1 VKTLHSYLTRQ
12 ILASLLVTVGV
23 FTFVLLL
30 INIIREVLP
39 LLLNRQVPVGV
50 AAEAIG
56 LLIPFVWVFALPMGM
71 LTATLLIFGRLS
83 ADQELTAMQASG
95 ISVASLISPVV
106 LLSLAL
112 CVLSALVNMDL
123 GPRSRVAYNLLRFQF
138 RLELGSARLPEAT
151 FIKYF
156 KDHIIYVGKNRH
168 GSLEDV
174 MVYKFENETNTV
186 LTLHSPCGKIEEDAA
201 NHQIRLHLYD
211 AKVIYLNQ
219 NKPDVG
225 SGDFTLQ
232 LDLQPP
238 RKDAQNASINDMTFL
253 QLWNELHDLEN
264 RLSLPAGRNLS
275 QEQLRMAKRDLG
287 KQRAEL
293 TMPIRVSLHRQVSF
307 SFACFGFTLIGIP
320 LGIRVH
326 RRETNIGIA
335 IALVLVAVYYSFILV
350 AQAFDTRPEY
360 APHLIVWLPN
370 FLFQATGAV
379 FLWRAN
385 RGV

>member
-1 VKTLHSYLTRQ
+1 M
-12 ILASLLVTVGV
+12 TVGV

-39 LLLNRQVPVGV
+39 LLLSRQVPFAV

-83 ADQELTAMQASG
+83 ADQELTAVRASG
-95 ISVASLISPVV
+95 ISLASLISPVV

-112 CVLSALVNMDL
+112 CLLSAMVNMDL
-123 GPRSRVAYNLLRFQF
+123 GPRSRVAYNRLRFQF
-138 RLELGSARLPEAT
+138 RAELASAQIPEGT

-156 KDHIIYVGKNRH
+156 KDHIIYIGKNRA

-174 MVYKFENETNTV
+174 MVYKFESETNAV
-186 LTLHSPCGKIEEDAA
+186 LTLHAPHGKIEEDAA
-201 NHQIRLHLYD
+201 NQQILLHLHD
-211 AKVIYLNQ
+211 AKILYLNQ
-219 NKPDVG
+219 GKPNPA

-232 LDLQPP
+232 LDLKPL
-238 RKDAQNASINDMTFL
+238 RKDAHNASVNDMTFL
-253 QLWNELHDLEN
+253 QLWNELNNLEN
-264 RLSLPAGRNLS
+264 RLSLPAGKNLS
-275 QEQLRMAKRDLG
+275 QEQLRMAARELA
-287 KQRAEL
+287 KQRADL
-293 TMPIRVSLHRQVSF
+293 TMPLRVNLHRQLSF

-335 IALVLVAVYYSFILV
+335 IALILVAVYYSFILA
-350 AQAFDTRPEY
+350 AQALDTRPEY
-360 APHLIVWLPN
+360 APHLLVWLPN
-370 FLFQATGAV
+370 FIFQAIGAV
-379 FLWRAN
+379 LLWRAN
-385 RGV
+385 RGT